1 MSVPGSGGSGEPG
14 SLRSDTMP
22 SPIVYRPMEPADAE
36 AASQLIVDLFTEFIG
51 PEYTEEGRAEFLR
64 YVQPHEIVE
73 RTRSNHFVLVAME
86 GEHPAG
92 VIELRD
98 NDHVSLLFVDT
109 RYQRHGIARELLA
122 RAIAVARP
130 AKPGL
135 DRVTVNSSHFG
146 VPAYERLGFRQTG
159 PERAVNGI
167 VFIPMAHQLDASQ
180 ESAP

>member
-1 MSVPGSGGSGEPG
+1 
-14 SLRSDTMP
+14 MP
-22 SPIVYRPMEPADAE
+22 SPIAYRPMEPADSE
-36 AASQLIVDLFTEFIG
+36 AVSQLIADLFTEVIG
-51 PEYTEEGRAEFLR
+51 PEYTDEGRVEFLR
-64 YVQPHEIVE
+64 YVQPAAIVE
-73 RTRSNHFVLVAME
+73 RTRSNHFVLVAMA

-109 RYQRHGIARELLA
+109 RHQRHGIARELLE
-122 RAIAVARP
+122 RALAVARP

-135 DRVTVNSSHFG
+135 DRVTVNSSRFG

-159 PERAVNGI
+159 PERIVNGI
-167 VFIPMAHQLDASQ
+167 AFIPMAHQLDAGE